1 MLANKYQV
9 TSIREAT
16 REVILALREELGEA
30 RAIVPINQDRYNI
43 LVFDTES
50 ILVAYKREMYL
61 SFEEGRGE
69 TLNKLDLLNAI
80 DKFKIKR
87 VFIVYSDSKIYIIS
101 PRTILAQGTERI
113 TEAEDKEVISFPVK
127 LLLRYNEFKEAEVW
141 Y

>member
-127 LLLRYNEFKEAEVW
+127 LLLRYNEFKEAEV
-141 Y
+141 